1 MKNIILNVNEQKKHD
16 IIEKVVLGNIT
27 RKEAQYELNLSR
39 QQIYRLI
46 NIFNT
51 EGKSGFCHKNRG
63 KNNITKK
70 ERNLIEEL
78 KQLYFNEY
86 YDYNFIAFY
95 DELNENKKYKGK
107 YDISYSSLYREF
119 LNDDIISPLAHKG
132 TIKLYKEKMNN
143 SIKSTVE
150 NIPEEKIELF
160 ESRQISFEKA
170 HTRRASNLFVF
181 GQEVQMDA
189 CEKIWFGDAVSYLHL
204 SVDKGTKK
212 VLSGWFEYEEITR
225 GYFVLLFNM
234 IINYGIPKRIK
245 TDNRNSFSNRENKTD
260 TTHFGVICNT
270 LDIELVTTSV
280 STAKANVERENRTF
294 KNRLIAELRHEG
306 ITEIDKAN
314 KYLNEVFIPKMNKKF
329 SYEVDI

>member
-1 MKNIILNVNEQKKHD
+1 MKNIILNVNEQKKYD

-107 YDISYSSLYREF
+107 YDISYLPLYREF

-160 ESRQISFEKA
+160 ESRQISFRTDF
-170 HTRRASNLFVF
+170 HRAS
-181 GQEVQMDA
+181 
-189 CEKIWFGDAVSYLHL
+189 HL
-204 SVDKGTKK
+204 
-212 VLSGWFEYEEITR
+212 
-225 GYFVLLFNM
+225 
-234 IINYGIPKRIK
+234 
-245 TDNRNSFSNRENKTD
+245 
-260 TTHFGVICNT
+260 
-270 LDIELVTTSV
+270 
-280 STAKANVERENRTF
+280 
-294 KNRLIAELRHEG
+294 
-306 ITEIDKAN
+306 
-314 KYLNEVFIPKMNKKF
+314 KM
-329 SYEVDI
+329 EH